1 MKIEEVKI
9 EEREGEERRELD
21 LISLMRKE
29 GSAMSCSL
37 RSYLDHPVALR
48 SAQISR
54 KIARSRV

>member
-1 MKIEEVKI
+1 VIKIEEMII
-9 EEREGEERRELD
+9 EERKKRGELD
-21 LISLMRKE
+21 LISLMGKK

-54 KIARSRV
+54 KIARSRA